1 MIKEQPTTQTAAQQ
15 TVLED
20 QRQQPQPWRPPTLK
34 RLRLSLDTAYKTGSN
49 TDAGASGNVTD

>member
-20 QRQQPQPWRPPTLK
+20 QRQQPQPWRRPTLK
-34 RLRLSLDTAYKTGSN
+34 RLRLSLDTAYKTGSD
-49 TDAGASGNVTD
+49 TDGFSGSNIG